1 MSTDTEGEDMFDQYE
16 ASSVVPVHS
25 VLWILLLEKPQMTS
39 NHK

>member
-25 VLWILLLEKPQMTS
+25 VLWILILEKLQIPF